1 MYLSFIKR
9 CWLKELCCAQT
20 CPTPC
25 NPMDHSPPFLPLCPW
40 ESPEHGVPFPPPGDL
55 PNPGM
60 EPASPAVAGGF
71 LTTEPPGKPKKEL
84 LRDKSLDHTLL

>member
-1 MYLSFIKR
+1 
-9 CWLKELCCAQT
+9 
-20 CPTPC
+20 
-25 NPMDHSPPFLPLCPW
+25 MDHSPPFLPLCPW
-40 ESPEHGVPFPPPGDL
+40 ESPEHGVPFPPQGDL

-60 EPASPAVAGGF
+60 EPASPAVASGF